1 MMKVMISFQIINI
14 YVKMI
19 LFKSKLGFN
28 LVLLLILIIV
38 DLLLSNL
45 KLKLIG
51 RLNDYNLINI
61 TLIEI
66 IKSILTLF
74 TKKNNILHN
83 NTHYC

>member
-1 MMKVMISFQIINI
+1 MKVMISFQIINI
-14 YVKMI
+14 DVKMI

>member
-1 MMKVMISFQIINI
+1 MISFQIINI
-14 YVKMI
+14 DVKMI